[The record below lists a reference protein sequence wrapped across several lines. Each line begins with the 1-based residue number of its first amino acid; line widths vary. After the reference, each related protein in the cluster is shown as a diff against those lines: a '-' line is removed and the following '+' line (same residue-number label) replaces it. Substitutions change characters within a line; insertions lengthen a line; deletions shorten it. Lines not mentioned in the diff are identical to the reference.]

1 MQSLKQLVKE
11 FADQGYPN
19 PLIHA
24 ECKLWALQKIALANQ
39 QSPPQLKPAYI
50 KDFHKSIQTFIR
62 AYIKDGGFITQLPEK
77 QTRKS
82 NKKVAMPATPVVRY
96 RSEHKLSPEEAN
108 ELKMALRVA

>member
-11 FADQGYPN
+11 FKDQGYQN

-39 QSPPQLKPAYI
+39 QAPPTLKPAFI
-50 KDFHKSIQTFIR
+50 KDFSPLLQDFIR
-62 AYIKDGGFITQLPEK
+62 AYAKNGGCITQLPEK

-82 NKKVAMPATPVVRY
+82 NSKVAIPQEPVIRFHS
-96 RSEHKLSPEEAN
+96 RHKLTPEEDSQ
-108 ELKMALRVA
+108 LQMALGVA

>member
-1 MQSLKQLVKE
+1 MKSLKQLVKE

-39 QSPPQLKPAYI
+39 QAPPTLKPAFI
-50 KDFHKSIQTFIR
+50 KDFSPLLQDFIR
-62 AYIKDGGFITQLPEK
+62 AYAKNGGCITQLPEK

-82 NKKVAMPATPVVRY
+82 NKKVAMPVRPVVRY
-96 RSEHKLSPEEAN
+96 RSEHKLSAEEAT

>member
-1 MQSLKQLVKE
+1 MQSLKQLIKE
-11 FADQGYPN
+11 FKDQGYPN

-24 ECKLWALQKIALANQ
+24 ECKLWALQKQALANQ
-39 QSPPQLKPAYI
+39 QAPPVLKPAFI
-50 KDFHKSIQTFIR
+50 KDFSPLLQDFIR
-62 AYIKDGGFITQLPEK
+62 AYAKNGGLITQLPEK

>member
-24 ECKLWALQKIALANQ
+24 ECKLWALQKLALANQ

-50 KDFHKSIQTFIR
+50 KNFRKSLQDNIR
-62 AYIKDGGFITQLPEK
+62 VYIKSGGFITQLPEK

-82 NKKVAMPATPVVRY
+82 NKKVAMPVRPVVRY
-96 RSEHKLSPEEAN
+96 RSEHKLSAEEAT